1 MILITLEIILMNK
14 YTKANLALWE
24 GWTEINKNSKLY
36 RLDEFKTGKNV
47 LKSIE
52 LEELPD
58 VSGKKML
65 HLQCHFGIDTLSWAR
80 MGADITGVDFSPKAI
95 DLAKSISDELDIPAR
110 FIRSELFDLPEVL
123 DEKFDIVFT
132 SYGVLT
138 WLSDMDKWAN
148 IVAKYLKPGGIFYM
162 VEFHPLFSSID
173 DDGDKLEY
181 PYFYSPEPMKFKAE
195 GSYSDPDADFSS
207 DSYEWSHSIGE
218 VITALIKAGLR
229 IEFLHEFPYSP
240 CKGAPCLVED
250 TPGKYILEKY
260 PGFLPIVYSVRAV
273 KG

>member
-1 MILITLEIILMNK
+1 MNK

-24 GWTEINKNSKLY
+24 GWTDINKNSKLY
-36 RLDEFKTGKNV
+36 RLDEFKAGKNV

-58 VSGKKML
+58 VSGKSML
-65 HLQCHFGIDTLSWAR
+65 HLQCHFGMDTLSWAR
-80 MGADITGVDFSPKAI
+80 MGAKVTGIDFSPKAI
-95 DLAKSISDELDIPAR
+95 ALANSLSEELNIPAR
-110 FIRSELFDLPEVL
+110 FIRSELFDLPNVL

-138 WLSDMDKWAN
+138 WLNDIDKWAE
-148 IVAKYLKPGGIFYM
+148 IVARYLKPGGIFYM

-173 DDGDKLEY
+173 DDGVHLKY

-195 GSYSDPDADFSS
+195 GSYADPDADFKS

-218 VITALIKAGLR
+218 VVTALIEAGLK
-229 IEFLHEFPYSP
+229 IDFLHEFPYSP
-240 CKGAPCLVED
+240 TKGAPCLVE
-250 TPGKYILEKY
+250 TEPRKFVLEKY
-260 PGFLPIVYSVRAV
+260 PGLLPIVYSVRAS
-273 KG
+273 KE